1 MPPFDYNGFVAI
13 LNFIEITTE
22 APTTVTTDITN
33 KSGEYSIKKL
43 IEILVK
49 RCTVS
54 SRYDLKDSEQ

>member
-1 MPPFDYNGFVAI
+1 MPPFDYNGFVAT

-43 IEILVK
+43 IEIFVK
-49 RCTVS
+49 RCIVS

>member
-1 MPPFDYNGFVAI
+1 MPPFDYNGFVAT

-43 IEILVK
+43 IEIFVK